1 MPELF
6 PALTYCLIL
15 CVYYHQWPFTSLS
28 LVWKTILHCFS
39 IFVGLF
45 MFFRNLRANPK
56 NVSTFFEGFCFGG
69 HRGSP
74 LNAPENT
81 LASFEQAKKEGVD
94 LVEFDIGF
102 TKDFVPVLMHDD
114 DLDRTT
120 NMTGLLN
127 KYNFVELE
135 MCNCAA
141 KFSSL
146 SSPDVIC
153 KPEPIC
159 TLENLIE
166 WSVKNNVK
174 MLFDVKDT
182 EIKLVKL
189 IVLLFE
195 RYDLYNKAIVCSF
208 FPTVVYRIKKE
219 NPNIL
224 TGITWRRW
232 FITYEDIEFTQPRSS
247 SKLIFLIS
255 MVLDVLWIWCVK
267 LWIPEFLGVDMV
279 LTERREIS
287 PFYLKYMNARGFK
300 VCAWTVNERNEM
312 AWMSRELKIPFL
324 TDAPY
329 IANHVLKNVNAE
341 KN

>member
-1 MPELF
+1 
-6 PALTYCLIL
+6 
-15 CVYYHQWPFTSLS
+15 
-28 LVWKTILHCFS
+28 
-39 IFVGLF
+39 
-45 MFFRNLRANPK
+45 
-56 NVSTFFEGFCFGG
+56 
-69 HRGSP
+69 
-74 LNAPENT
+74 
-81 LASFEQAKKEGVD
+81 
-94 LVEFDIGF
+94 
-102 TKDFVPVLMHDD
+102 MHDD

-120 NMTGLLN
+120 NMNGPLN
-127 KYNFVELE
+127 KFNFVELE
-135 MCNCAA
+135 KCNCAA
-141 KFSSL
+141 KFSFCGKNYVDTFMYGKFKCSFQISLNFLCFTFDLSVHKCVCITCCKNCFWITQKSL
-146 SSPDVIC
+146 SKLVIISFLIFFSSLGSQDVTSNF
-153 KPEPIC
+153 EPIC

-166 WSVKNNVK
+166 WSIKNNVK

-189 IVLLFE
+189 IALLFE
-195 RYDLYNKAIVCSF
+195 RYNLYNKAIVCSF

-232 FITYEDIEFTQPRSS
+232 FITYEDIEFTVPRSS
-247 SKLIFLIS
+247 SKLIFFIS
-255 MVLDVLWIWCVK
+255 MILDVIWIWCVK

-287 PFYLKYMNARGFK
+287 PFYLKNMTARGFK

-329 IANHVLKNVNAE
+329 IASHVLKNVNAE

>member
-45 MFFRNLRANPK
+45 QPSLKVFVLVVIEVSFFSVLN
-56 NVSTFFEGFCFGG
+56 FFDFYFSI
-69 HRGSP
+69 GSP

-224 TGITWRRW
+224 TGG

-287 PFYLKYMNARGFK
+287 PLVFYFLNIWPTFPTQKMYISGMG
-300 VCAWTVNERNEM
+300 
-312 AWMSRELKIPFL
+312 KIKFQK
-324 TDAPY
+324 TGGG
-329 IANHVLKNVNAE
+329 KQE
-341 KN
+341 K